1 MNKKFSTL
9 MAATLLAGSFSA
21 SAQVVGAK
29 YGVDHSL
36 NGPKNSET
44 AYRTQLTTADAF
56 EGVGAT
62 PDLSKFNYNDYR
74 VNKIEA
80 GKWYQLEVTTPTF
93 DGSTEQYVLAQV
105 RNYETGELSLKVVKQ
120 SQLTSISTATTE
132 DRMTGNP
139 SLNSSL
145 WKIDVTTTTD
155 GSDIYK
161 FTNKETGYT
170 LSYNCAEATKITT
183 KAQLSDNSVLTGVSA
198 KAGSEINKSDVSEW
212 RWYTKS
218 VTTDTNGF
226 GSMKLYVYNHDKKQ
240 IIGLAQD
247 GNNVVS
253 VIADAALA
261 GGATGTQISDEYNI
275 LSLTVRNAGVRVLS
289 AADINSMIDADG
301 SWMNAAHYADRD
313 SAFFKNAQGVT
324 NDLFNHGY
332 KAHEVKYS
340 GLKPTADL
348 GSSTSGP
355 LAGYNIYLSKKYT
368 DAVGV
373 EYNKYLT
380 VMPNERYENVPSTG
394 NYRGLV
400 VKDEFFGELQN
411 AGTST
416 GSIEYNGMIV
426 DGKYVGNYP
435 GELKDNAFTKKDQ
448 TSGVDALTAR
458 YLWKVSYYPTVDSLV
473 FEPLNASIV
482 GTQDINDGNKWEQTA
497 LASTINVADFYNSV
511 NVGKAA
517 THVGGVASNN
527 GVDKDAYIPV
537 ALTVM
542 NMGGAIDQQNVL
554 TIGTSI
560 QNYGAAFSGKQLTN
574 KLGKP
579 VVTNF
584 ESNHGLKVQ
593 FAHNYTYMQR
603 TTAANGLYFIK
614 VAVKGDNKTSYRKDG
629 DNLVMNMWGQLMY
642 DRQDDYQNY
651 EHMPAAQWVIE
662 QDTCELGSATPY
674 VKITNREY
682 AQEAFHGQLYKTEDG
697 RVYFINHSDKYVKGS
712 DAKGKFDKFEFT
724 CGDTLYLK
732 QITKLEITQ
741 NAYLGYKKFNAEDL
755 NYETWAIK
763 YSTADTYGGLNEDK
777 YLQIAEDG
785 IMAVQPEMR
794 PDFEV
799 SAGAETEYGYT
810 IPGLAQLK
818 RQGYVM
824 KVRDNNLIDNEW
836 NYVVVKDDANGNPY
850 FQSTHL
856 KNVDG
861 KDVLLG
867 AFYFKADQLTADGDT
882 AYVPVQIL
890 GYQDMNRPAAGWNN
904 WEKVKAAATTVAT
917 SENVTDY
924 VKYPGRAY
932 YENGFAQL
940 GIKSQTTKA
949 TYVTLDTDPETV
961 NDAFVFVNGPRPLY
975 MPIGKDV
982 TSGEMNSTIQL
993 FRTRGNS
1000 DFNLATEF
1008 FYEDGN
1014 NQSNVAESA
1023 NAPISF
1029 LGVTAEGVKPVGK
1042 DVNTEFYADSVIS
1055 SNPRMPQYLFFVD
1068 NDSIKD
1074 GRWCSTNKHGYFP
1087 SEEIADDEDAT
1098 HHVFYNGYNAG
1109 RVLVNLNDSVFR
1121 TNTNIDLDTE
1131 AAKYAFRNYTRLGFV
1146 EGIHMNVTAAEA
1158 ADKDAA
1164 FHFLN
1169 DGQAGE
1175 YLLILKGGL
1184 TLKDLASK
1192 WNVLDPVKVKQ
1203 AIEDDKIDVNVL
1215 NGKHQNYA
1223 FSLRYTDDDH
1233 KDVLLESQGRGID
1246 GNLEGSIGTFN
1257 QASWLKVLNG
1267 VPVLAQP
1274 YNYNGDHTSI
1284 GSSSSLQEV
1293 VNQSEILGLVKGA
1306 TGEATANEN
1315 ISAANV
1321 VVAGV
1326 NGAVVV
1332 KGAEGKNVI
1341 VSTILGKV
1349 VANETLTSDN
1359 VTIAAPAGVVVVSV
1373 DGESFKVVVK

>member
-1 MNKKFSTL
+1 M
-9 MAATLLAGSFSA
+9 
-21 SAQVVGAK
+21 
-29 YGVDHSL
+29 
-36 NGPKNSET
+36 
-44 AYRTQLTTADAF
+44 
-56 EGVGAT
+56 
-62 PDLSKFNYNDYR
+62 
-74 VNKIEA
+74 
-80 GKWYQLEVTTPTF
+80 
-93 DGSTEQYVLAQV
+93 
-105 RNYETGELSLKVVKQ
+105 
-120 SQLTSISTATTE
+120 
-132 DRMTGNP
+132 
-139 SLNSSL
+139 
-145 WKIDVTTTTD
+145 
-155 GSDIYK
+155 
-161 FTNKETGYT
+161 
-170 LSYNCAEATKITT
+170 
-183 KAQLSDNSVLTGVSA
+183 
-198 KAGSEINKSDVSEW
+198 
-212 RWYTKS
+212 
-218 VTTDTNGF
+218 
-226 GSMKLYVYNHDKKQ
+226 
-240 IIGLAQD
+240 
-247 GNNVVS
+247 
-253 VIADAALA
+253 
-261 GGATGTQISDEYNI
+261 
-275 LSLTVRNAGVRVLS
+275 
-289 AADINSMIDADG
+289 
-301 SWMNAAHYADRD
+301 
-313 SAFFKNAQGVT
+313 
-324 NDLFNHGY
+324 
-332 KAHEVKYS
+332 
-340 GLKPTADL
+340 
-348 GSSTSGP
+348 
-355 LAGYNIYLSKKYT
+355 
-368 DAVGV
+368 
-373 EYNKYLT
+373 
-380 VMPNERYENVPSTG
+380 
-394 NYRGLV
+394 
-400 VKDEFFGELQN
+400 
-411 AGTST
+411 
-416 GSIEYNGMIV
+416 
-426 DGKYVGNYP
+426 
-435 GELKDNAFTKKDQ
+435 
-448 TSGVDALTAR
+448 
-458 YLWKVSYYPTVDSLV
+458 
-473 FEPLNASIV
+473 NASIV

-917 SENVTDY
+917 SRNVTDY
-924 VKYPGRAY
+924 VKYPVRAY

-1203 AIEDDKIDVNVL
+1203 AIEDGKIDVNVL

-1349 VANETLTSDN
+1349 VANEVVSSDN
-1359 VTIAAPAGVVVVSV
+1359 VTIAAPQGVVVVSV